1 MLDNFNLYPLYVFR
15 LVARGGS
22 VTRAG
27 QELFIS
33 QPAVSAHLKALETA
47 IGEPLFE
54 RTPRGMHVTPA
65 GTVVLEQVNR
75 LFALYEEI
83 PAAVNALRGRV
94 QGEVTVAAS
103 STPGAYLVPELLRQ
117 FQEQYSKVRPV
128 LRVGDSAEVL
138 QWLLDYQAPMGVIG
152 EMKIADGLQS
162 VEIGS
167 DHLQLVAAAGDS
179 LCRAKQVKPEH
190 MRGRTLLLREEGS
203 STRAG
208 AQSLLGEHLKE
219 FERVVVIPSPE
230 AIKQAVVSG
239 LGVAV
244 LSSWVTKLEE
254 SAGLLQPVRD
264 SKLRQ
269 LRRFFLVKRKDRVL
283 TGCAAALWNCLVTC
297 KPKKVSSKQNDRRAD
312 HSSRPKRKKL

>member
-1 MLDNFNLYPLYVFR
+1 MLDAYNLYPLHIFR

-22 VTRAG
+22 VTRAA

-54 RTPRGMHVTPA
+54 RTPHGMQLTPA
-65 GTVVLEQVNR
+65 GATVLNQVNR

-83 PAAVNALRGRV
+83 PAAVEAVRGRV
-94 QGEVTVAAS
+94 RGEVIVAAS

-117 FQEQYSKVRPV
+117 FQELYPEVRPA

-138 QWLLDYQAPMGVIG
+138 EWLLDYRAPLGVIG
-152 EMKIADGLQS
+152 EMSIAESLQS

-167 DHLQLVAAAGDS
+167 DRLQLVAAAGDT
-179 LCRAKQVKPEH
+179 LCRVKQVKPEH
-190 MRGRTLLLREEGS
+190 LRGRTLLLREQGS

-208 AQSLLGEHLKE
+208 SQSLLGDRLKE
-219 FERVVVIPSPE
+219 FERVVEVPSSE
-230 AIKQAVVSG
+230 AIKQAVASG

-244 LSSWVTKLEE
+244 LSSWATKLEE

-264 SKLRQ
+264 PLLRQ
-269 LRRFFLVKRKDRVL
+269 SRRFFLVKRKDRAL
-283 TGCAAALWNCLVTC
+283 TGVAAALWDCLTTC
-297 KPKKVSSKQNDRRAD
+297 KLETVSKKRRTVDVKPK
-312 HSSRPKRKKL
+312 